1 MTIARVGETCFTLL
15 DEKSASSSVREIL
28 ASRPRTTRYCICYYY
43 IMEEQQ
49 VYSVSDFQAVC
60 NQIMETAFT
69 GVIVEGEVASFKLN
83 QGKYVFFD
91 LKDEQSSVGC
101 FMMSFALRFPI
112 EDGMRVRVRA
122 VPKLTNWG
130 KFSLTI
136 QAIAPVGE
144 GSIKKSLEMLKKK
157 LTAEGLF
164 DPAKKRPLPD
174 NITKIGVISST
185 QAAGYADFCK
195 ILNERWGGLEVL
207 TAHTQVQ
214 GMTAADQIIR
224 ALKYFN
230 ERGEVDVIAV
240 IRGGGSADDL
250 AVFNDEALVRAIAAS
265 RIPVITGIG
274 HEVDESLCDLAADVV
289 ASTPSNAAQMLTRDR
304 REIKSNI
311 TADVERINNLLNVKI
326 IELTAVIRSEIT
338 RLVDGYFGKIAV
350 IYNEVSNNWKILEQL
365 NPEKVLERGYAI
377 IRGDVA
383 VGAQIEIMTKKQEIE
398 ANVTN
403 IKERK

>member
-1 MTIARVGETCFTLL
+1 
-15 DEKSASSSVREIL
+15 
-28 ASRPRTTRYCICYYY
+28 
-43 IMEEQQ
+43 MEPTQ

-60 NQIMETAFT
+60 NQIMETAFS
-69 GVIVEGEVASFKLN
+69 GVVVEGEVASFKVN

-101 FMMSFALRFPI
+101 FMMSFALRFPL

-122 VPKLTNWG
+122 LPKLTNWG
-130 KFSLTI
+130 KFSLTV
-136 QAIAPVGE
+136 QAVVPVGE

-174 NITKIGVISST
+174 KITKIGVISST

-195 ILNERWGGLEVL
+195 ILNERWGGLTVL

-230 ERGEVDVIAV
+230 GHGEVDVIAL

-250 AVFNDEALVRAIAAS
+250 AVFNDEALVRAVAAS
-265 RIPVITGIG
+265 KIPVITGIG

-304 REIKSNI
+304 REVIASI
-311 TADVERINNLLNVKI
+311 RADVNRINNLLNTKI
-326 IELTAVIRSEIT
+326 DEITEVNRQEIARVGREIMHKIELLQNDVLGQR
-338 RLVDGYFGKIAV
+338 
-350 IYNEVSNNWKILEQL
+350 KILEQL
-365 NPEKVLERGYAI
+365 NPEQVLERGYAL
-377 IRGDVA
+377 IRGDV
-383 VGAQIEIMTKKQEIE
+383 VEGNEIEIMTAKNEIE
-398 ANVTN
+398 AKVTK
-403 IKERK
+403 IKERKNG

>member
-1 MTIARVGETCFTLL
+1 
-15 DEKSASSSVREIL
+15 
-28 ASRPRTTRYCICYYY
+28 
-43 IMEEQQ
+43 MENSPQQ

-69 GVIVEGEVASFKLN
+69 GVVVEGEVASYKVN

-101 FMMSFALRFPI
+101 FMMVYSLRFPI

-130 KFSLTI
+130 KFSLTV

-144 GSIKKSLEMLKKK
+144 GSIKKSFEMLKKK

-174 NITKIGVISST
+174 KIMKIGVISST

-195 ILNERWGGLEVL
+195 ILNERWGGLTVL

-214 GMTAADQIIR
+214 GMVAADQIIR
-224 ALKYFN
+224 ALNYFN

-265 RIPVITGIG
+265 KIPVITGIG

-289 ASTPSNAAQMLTRDR
+289 ASTPSNAAQMLTKDR
-304 REIKSNI
+304 HAIAENVKADIK
-311 TADVERINNLLNVKI
+311 RIKNLLNTKI
-326 IELTAVIRSEIT
+326 DEITEVNRQEIMRAGREILRRIEL
-338 RLVDGYFGKIAV
+338 LQND
-350 IYNEVSNNWKILEQL
+350 VSGQRKILEQL
-365 NPEKVLERGYAI
+365 NPEQVLERGYAL

-383 VGAQIEIMTKKQEIE
+383 EGNEINILMAKNEIE
-398 ANVTN
+398 AKVTK
-403 IKERK
+403 IKERKNG

>member
-1 MTIARVGETCFTLL
+1 
-15 DEKSASSSVREIL
+15 
-28 ASRPRTTRYCICYYY
+28 
-43 IMEEQQ
+43 
-49 VYSVSDFQAVC
+49 
-60 NQIMETAFT
+60 METAFT